1 MKNSLAVM
9 DECVDHLT
17 RLDIPDPNCAITRAG
32 DDHLLVVLETE
43 DGASVAGEDA
53 LVLLQSLPVPHLDR
67 VVPEPAH
74 NLRVVILQTVDTF
87 TVLAPT
93 VDPLQVVLT
102 APPVVLDSLT
112 VNHRQWSVQKA
123 VWLNLH
129 RYL

>member
-9 DECVDHLT
+9 DECVDHLP
-17 RLDIPDPNCAITRAG
+17 RLDIPDPNCAVTRAG

-43 DGASVAGEDA
+43 DGASVPGEDA
-53 LVLLQSLPVPHLDR
+53 LVLLQRLPVPHLDC

-74 NLRVVILQTVDTF
+74 NLRVVVLQTVNAF
-87 TVLAPT
+87 TVLAPA

-112 VNHRQWSVQKA
+112 VNHQ
-123 VWLNLH
+123 
-129 RYL
+129 